1 MKKFPFYLFL
11 AVLVLSFL
19 GLSNCSNRKKT
30 GVLSSIVPLALLGTG
45 KTGSPPI
52 NKTYPTE
59 ETIIL
64 NIGQQLTLSPSQH
77 VEGSTYTIS
86 PQLPDGLSLDPNTG
100 IISGAPTASF
110 PSTVFTITQTKPDGT
125 KTSWKVTIGVNGNG
139 QNSAAE
145 SGTPSFNLPAGHYT
159 EPKYISITTSL
170 SGGTVRCTF
179 DGTEP
184 TSASDE
190 FSEPLHIWSI
200 AGRTIKCR
208 TFKDGTPVGDTV
220 TAVYSYPPLKTGQ
233 TTVYQDG
240 DDASMNKGVERS
252 YTDNGDGTV
261 KDNATGLVWMKCIS
275 GTTGTDCSSGTETLY
290 SFEDSKRFCE
300 ESNLAG
306 KKWKLPSSIELTTL
320 ISYQVVIWDMANWDT
335 TFFPNFTANGTGAS
349 VFGTSDTVTDN
360 NGYTYWRAVLFGQA
374 TFRPWNLSD
383 KAVRCVE
390 RNSNFIQKSLIDNG
404 DGTIKDKATN
414 LLWQKCAFGQSL
426 DQYCTGQLQSVYWWD
441 AIEYCKNLQLAGK
454 QWRLPN
460 INELLSL
467 FDYRQNAPAVNS
479 PFTDFGKEM
488 NNGGTL
494 LSNIWSSTTRP
505 SASNGALPADFYQGG
520 TGLAPWHG
528 YAKDTGIYGVSAKCV
543 SDP

>member
-125 KTSWKVTIGVNGNG
+125 KTSWKVTIGVSGNG

-159 EPKYISITTSL
+159 EPKYISITTPL

-200 AGRTIKCR
+200 AGKTIKCR
-208 TFKDGTPVGDTV
+208 TFKDGTSVGDTV

-261 KDNATGLVWMKCIS
+261 KDNATGLVWMKCSRGQNNDANCS
-275 GTTGTDCSSGTETLY
+275 GTAITSNWENAKEYCSGLNLQNKVWRLPSKQELETLPDYGKFNSAIDTTLFPGTENTIYWSSTLY
-290 SFEDSKRFCE
+290 HLYANNVWVVGFYDGGTSVFDK
-300 ESNLAG
+300 
-306 KKWKLPSSIELTTL
+306 PSSQ
-320 ISYQVVIWDMANWDT
+320 Y
-335 TFFPNFTANGTGAS
+335 
-349 VFGTSDTVTDN
+349 
-360 NGYTYWRAVLFGQA
+360 
-374 TFRPWNLSD
+374 
-383 KAVRCVE
+383 VRCVNGPLKE
-390 RNSNFIQKSLIDNG
+390 YLDTFTDNG
-404 DGTIKDKATN
+404 DGTIKDNTTG
-414 LLWQKCAFGQSL
+414 LLWQKCSFGQSGS
-426 DQYCTGQLQSVYWWD
+426 DCSIGTATASNWTTSVS
-441 AIEYCKNLQLAGK
+441 YCKGLSLSGK
-454 QWRLPN
+454 SWRLPTF
-460 INELLSL
+460 NELRTIMDSKVSAEP
-467 FDYRQNAPAVNS
+467 FINS
-479 PFTDFGKEM
+479 AFFP
-488 NNGGTL
+488 GT
-494 LSNIWSSTTRP
+494 SSGNYWSSTTNAYSP
-505 SASNGALPADFYQGG
+505 SEARAGSFGE
-520 TGLAPWHG
+520 
-528 YAKDTGIYGVSAKCV
+528 GITYVIDKRFSPSFSRCV